1 MHETQIDAAT
11 GSGLV
16 VLTATSVLQFLDI
29 HSGGIVALCAIG
41 GLICTIIG
49 MVRKTKKTSTRQGK
63 KKRR

>member
-1 MHETQIDAAT
+1 MHHTQIDATT
-11 GSGLV
+11 GSGVV
-16 VLTATSVLQFLDI
+16 VLTATSVLQFMDI

-49 MVRKTKKTSTRQGK
+49 LHRQVKKTSTRQGK